1 METINNELDNLI
13 WKKVNHPEITK
24 MEISESG
31 HLRRIGGKIIRI
43 GTVDNNGY
51 RSVKLGLGSKSKKF
65 LVHRLVAM
73 TFYPDNY
80 NPEEKMVVDHR
91 DEQKL
96 NNHYSNLQFLS
107 HKENINK
114 SRRMN
119 GVNSFSRTPSF
130 TEKEVRKCRKLY
142 RNGMSIWNIWS
153 LILNKKANYATVL
166 HMLQSKTYKDI
177 K

>member
-31 HLRRIGGKIIRI
+31 HLRRIGSKIIRI

-51 RSVKLGLGSKSKKF
+51 RSIKIGLGSKSKKF

-73 TFYPDNY
+73 TFYADDY
-80 NPEEKMVVDHR
+80 NPEKKMVVDHR

-107 HKENINK
+107 HKDNVIK

-119 GVNSFSRTPSF
+119 GIKGYKKPLF
-130 TEKEVRKCRKLY
+130 TDKEVRKCRKLY
-142 RNGMSIWNIWS
+142 KNGMNIWNIWS
-153 LILNKKANYATVL
+153 LILNKKANYVTVL
-166 HMLQSKTYKDI
+166 HMLQSKTYKDV

>member
-13 WKKVNHPEITK
+13 WKTVNHPEITK

-31 HLRRIGGKIIRI
+31 HLRRVGSKIIRK
-43 GTVDNNGY
+43 GTIDNNGY
-51 RSVKLGLGSKSKKF
+51 RSVKIGLGNRSKKF

-73 TFYPDNY
+73 TFHPDTY
-80 NPEEKMVVDHR
+80 NPEEKMVADHI
-91 DEQKL
+91 DENKL
-96 NNHYSNLQFLS
+96 NNHYKNIQFIS
-107 HKENINK
+107 HRENTIK

-119 GVNSFSRTPSF
+119 GITGYRNPSF

-142 RNGMSIWNIWS
+142 KNGMSIWNIWS
-153 LILNKKANYATVL
+153 LILNKKTNYVTVL
-166 HMLQSKTYKDI
+166 NMLSEKTYKDI

>member
-31 HLRRIGGKIIRI
+31 HLRRINSKIIRI
-43 GTVDNNGY
+43 GTIDNNGY

-73 TFYPDNY
+73 TFYADNY
-80 NPEEKMVVDHR
+80 NPEEKMVVDHL
-91 DEQKL
+91 DENKL
-96 NNHYSNLQFLS
+96 NNHYKNIQFIS
-107 HKENINK
+107 HRDNVIK
-114 SRRMN
+114 SRKMN
-119 GVNSFSRTPSF
+119 NITGYRTPSF
-130 TEKEVRKCRKLY
+130 TDKEVRKCRKLY

-153 LILNKKANYATVL
+153 LILNKKANYVTVL